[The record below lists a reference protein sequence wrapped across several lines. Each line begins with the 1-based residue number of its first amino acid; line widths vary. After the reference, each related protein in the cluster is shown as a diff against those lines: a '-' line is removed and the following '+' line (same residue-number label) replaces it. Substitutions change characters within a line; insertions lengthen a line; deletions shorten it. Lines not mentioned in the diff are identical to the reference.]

1 MRRQL
6 HIFLLHFQHV
16 FQYRARNL
24 VWFIDSL
31 INPFVLMLF
40 WRGAVGNRSTIGGWT
55 IDQIQSYYLIMILA
69 LVLLMHEVEA
79 IVAKKDIKDGN
90 LAHFLLKPYPFLS
103 LRLQSEA
110 PWRLVQGF
118 YGLIAILILPPLMHF
133 SIKIS
138 SDPLIIFA
146 AVLASILA
154 YFISFFYKIIIAF
167 FAFWFTDIHAI
178 TEVQEIF
185 ALIFTGVMMPLT
197 FMPSWIQTVS
207 HFTPLP
213 YIIYYPVTI
222 LLGMHDVD
230 MIIKIIGSQLLW
242 ISGLIIVYK
251 FMWSR
256 GLRVFTGVGQ

>member
-1 MRRQL
+1 MRKQL

-24 VWFIDSL
+24 VWFIESL

-40 WRGAVGNRSTIGGWT
+40 WRGAVGNRATVGGWT
-55 IDQIQSYYLIMILA
+55 IDQIQSYYLIMIFA
-69 LVLLMHEVEA
+69 LVFLMHSVED
-79 IVAKKDIKDGN
+79 IIAKKDIKEGN
-90 LAHFLLKPYPFLS
+90 LAHFLLKPYSFLL
-103 LRLQSEA
+103 LRLHSEA

-118 YGLIAILILPPLMHF
+118 YGLIAIITLPPLMQF

-138 SDPLIIFA
+138 SDPFMMFA
-146 AVLASILA
+146 AILASVLA
-154 YFISFFYKIIIAF
+154 YFISFFYKTIIAF
-167 FAFWFTDIHAI
+167 LAFWMTDIHAI
-178 TEVQEIF
+178 VEIQEIF
-185 ALIFTGVMMPLT
+185 ALLFTGVIMPLT
-197 FMPSWIQTVS
+197 FMPSSIQTIA

-242 ISGLIIVYK
+242 IVGLVLVYK

-256 GLRVFTGVGQ
+256 GLRTFTGVGQ